1 MKDPIPGDPGDPAD
15 SAPGPVRPAPP
26 APAPSSPPPPWSGMN
41 SGFTGTYENGQLANP
56 FDYGTVG
63 GIDPTSL
70 FQQYSSQPYSAVPAP
85 TGSGGS
91 APAAG
96 GEIPQLRMVAG
107 TSPPYLPETP
117 SGDTSQSQ
125 NPAYAT
131 TTFDAGSFK
140 GAHNTMISATA
151 EVVALY
157 KDLRSLV
164 LSTSDWA
171 FGQNAV
177 VEVPAVIQHSE
188 PGSHSTADMDTQG
201 PIYTPASYEPD
212 PALFGDPSSD
222 PNTFAGT
229 PGHPGMNDAQADTLV
244 MIADGIELVGQFL
257 GMMQSTGIAYA
268 SADANSA
275 APPSETS

>member
-1 MKDPIPGDPGDPAD
+1 ME
-15 SAPGPVRPAPP
+15 
-26 APAPSSPPPPWSGMN
+26 
-41 SGFTGTYENGQLANP
+41 SGFTGTYEGGQLASP

-63 GIDPTSL
+63 GGDPASV
-70 FQQYSSQPYSAVPAP
+70 FQQYSGQPYSAVAAP
-85 TGSGGS
+85 TGGGS
-91 APAAG
+91 APAPG
-96 GEIPQLRMVAG
+96 GEIPDLRMVAG
-107 TSPPYLPETP
+107 ASPPYLPETP
-117 SGDTSQSQ
+117 SSDGSQSS

-140 GAHNTMISATA
+140 DAHNKMISATA
-151 EVVALY
+151 EVVALF

-164 LSTSDWA
+164 LSTSDWV

-177 VEVPAVIQHSE
+177 VKVPAVIQHLP
-188 PGSHSTADMDTQG
+188 PGTGSGSNPDRDTL
-201 PIYTPASYEPD
+201 PPLYAPAHYEPD

-229 PGHPGMNDAQADTLV
+229 PGNPGMNDAQADTLV
-244 MIADGIELVGQFL
+244 QIADSIELVGQFL

-268 SADANSA
+268 SADANST

>member
-1 MKDPIPGDPGDPAD
+1 MSTPQQPALPPGSD
-15 SAPGPVRPAPP
+15 
-26 APAPSSPPPPWSGMN
+26 MY
-41 SGFTGTYENGQLANP
+41 SGFTGTYEGGQLADP
-56 FDYGTVG
+56 FVYGTTG
-63 GIDPTSL
+63 GADPTTL
-70 FQQYSSQPYSAVPAP
+70 FQQYSDQPYSAVPAP
-85 TGSGGS
+85 TSGGS
-91 APAAG
+91 APAPG
-96 GEIPQLRMVAG
+96 GEIPDLRMVAA

-117 SGDTSQSQ
+117 SGDASQSD

-140 GAHNTMISATA
+140 DAHNTMISATA

-164 LSTSDWA
+164 LSTSDWV

-177 VEVPAVIQHSE
+177 VEVPAVIDHLP
-188 PGSHSTADMDTQG
+188 PGYADNPDRDTL
-201 PIYTPASYEPD
+201 PPLYTPAHYEPD

-229 PGHPGMNDAQADTLV
+229 PGSPGMNDAQADTLV
-244 MIADGIELVGQFL
+244 QIADGIELVGQFL

-268 SADANSA
+268 SADANSI